1 MSHVSVVDVSGLE
14 VMEEQYTKLQ
24 AKGKQLVLCGLSRQ
38 PLRILSKSK
47 FLDHIGR
54 ENVCR
59 SVEEAV
65 YRAKEN
71 LQQMNANTVSNN
83 AVVSTFLGKGD
94 RVGEQVPKGGLK
106 SEGAA
111 PVQ

>member
-14 VMEEQYTKLQ
+14 VMEEQYAKLQ
-24 AKGKQLVLCGLSRQ
+24 AKGKLLVLCGLSRQ
-38 PLRILSKSK
+38 PLRVLSKSK

-65 YRAKEN
+65 YRAKEQLRPIN
-71 LQQMNANTVSNN
+71 INEVANN
-83 AVVSTFLGKGD
+83 AVVSTFLGKVA
-94 RVGEQVPKGGLK
+94 RVGDQAPEGDLK

-111 PVQ
+111 SVQ